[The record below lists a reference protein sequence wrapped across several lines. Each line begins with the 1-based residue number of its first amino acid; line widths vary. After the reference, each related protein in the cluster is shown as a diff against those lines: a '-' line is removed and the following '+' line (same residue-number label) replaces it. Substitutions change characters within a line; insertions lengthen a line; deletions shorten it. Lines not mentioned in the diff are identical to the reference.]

1 MKEKLFILICASMFC
16 GIPTFADNL
25 DNNTSVREFSVPE
38 SVTGYIINVDNPL
51 SGVSQLNLV
60 ENGQVTENMKLKF

>member
-1 MKEKLFILICASMFC
+1 MQLVS
-16 GIPTFADNL
+16 L